1 MALVGFD
8 NWDVMAEA
16 CRPPLTTIDPNLAEV
31 GRVAARELLAAIE
44 GNAPGGI
51 RTVACNLVVRE
62 STAGAT
68 HAPTGLSTVS

>member
-1 MALVGFD
+1 MAVVGFD

-68 HAPTGLSTVS
+68 NAPTGLSTVS